1 MNNLK
6 SLLYFVAGA
15 GIGSAVTW
23 YIVKDKYREI
33 AEEEIESIKER
44 YAKKEKALT
53 TEDTNMTLDEM
64 KEQARN
70 KPDISEYVKKINKA
84 GYTNYSDADNQ
95 SEEQP
100 DDEEQHI
107 SIVQEDRP
115 YVISPD
121 EFGELDDYALI
132 ELLYFEDGVVADNN
146 YEILENLD
154 DVIGEESLKHFGEYE
169 EDAVHVRNDRL
180 KSDYEILIDR
190 RRFRDIRRAVHRNNL
205 DDAED

>member
-23 YIVKDKYREI
+23 YILKEKYQAIAQEEIDSVKD
-33 AEEEIESIKER
+33 R
-44 YAKKEKALT
+44 YTKKEKELAA
-53 TEDTNMTLDEM
+53 ENTNMTLDEM

-70 KPDISEYVKKINKA
+70 KPDISEYVKKINKT
-84 GYTNYSDADNQ
+84 GYTNYSDADGKNEAQ
-95 SEEQP
+95 QEERP
-100 DDEEQHI
+100 
-107 SIVQEDRP
+107 IVFANRTERP

-121 EFGELDDYALI
+121 EFGEIDEYAVI
-132 ELLYFEDGVVADNN
+132 ELLYFEDGIVADNN

-154 DVIGEESLKHFGEYE
+154 DVIGEESLNHFGEYE
-169 EDAVHVRNDRL
+169 DDAVHVRNDRL

-190 RRFRDIRRAVHRNNL
+190 RRFRDIRRAVHQNNL
-205 DDAED
+205 DDMED

>member
-23 YIVKDKYREI
+23 YLVKDKYREI
-33 AEEEIESIKER
+33 AEEEIDSIKER
-44 YAKKEKALT
+44 YAKKEKALAP
-53 TEDTNMTLDEM
+53 EDTNMTLDEM

-70 KPDISEYVKKINKA
+70 KPDISEYVKKINKT
-84 GYTNYSDADNQ
+84 GYTNYTDADSQ
-95 SEEQP
+95 SEEQQRN
-100 DDEEQHI
+100 EKHI

-132 ELLYFEDGVVADNN
+132 ELLYFEDGIVADNN

>member
-23 YIVKDKYREI
+23 YIVKDKYKEI
-33 AEEEIESIKER
+33 AEEEIDSIKER
-44 YAKKEKALT
+44 YARKEKALT
-53 TEDTNMTLDEM
+53 AKDTNMTLDEM

-70 KPDISEYVKKINKA
+70 KPDISEYVKKINKT
-84 GYTNYSDADNQ
+84 GYTNYSDAGGKI
-95 SEEQP
+95 EEQGK
-100 DDEEQHI
+100 DDEKHI
-107 SIVQEDRP
+107 PIVQEDRP
-115 YVISPD
+115 YIISPD

-154 DVIGEESLKHFGEYE
+154 DVIGEESLNHFGEYE